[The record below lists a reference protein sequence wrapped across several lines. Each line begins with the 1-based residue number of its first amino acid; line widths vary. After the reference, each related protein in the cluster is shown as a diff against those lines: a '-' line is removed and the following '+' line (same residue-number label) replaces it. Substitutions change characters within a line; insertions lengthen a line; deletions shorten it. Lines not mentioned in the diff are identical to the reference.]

1 MKGPGGAD
9 MKAADP
15 LVAGLEVALALV
27 AAAFGSFLSS
37 RGGSPRAGF
46 ALIVLAFSMLALLG
60 IWRRGWP

>member
-1 MKGPGGAD
+1 VKGPGGAD

-15 LVAGLEVALALV
+15 LVAGLGVALV
-27 AAAFGSFLSS
+27 AAAFGSVLSS